1 MSSGTTRTGLSGALP
16 GLRRTLHRFRH
27 QVAAERK
34 LIVLGLLALIAEVAL
49 RLLEPWPLAYV
60 IDAIVAATG
69 ADLATR
75 GAPVPGIPG
84 IADLTV
90 LLIICAAA
98 VVGVVA
104 LRAAAAYAM
113 TVCFALAGNRVLTR
127 VRTELY
133 AHLNRLSLRFH
144 ESRRTGDLVT
154 RVTGDIGRLQEAT
167 VTAAIPLAG
176 NVITLAGMFV
186 VIVIMDWQLALAVAV
201 VFPLFLLIGGRLTR
215 KINSV
220 SRGQRAAEGALASL
234 ATESLG
240 AMPVVQSYALE
251 SRMEQRFGGSNE
263 RTLADGVR
271 AKKLSAGLERK
282 TDVLVGLATGV
293 VLLLGGH
300 RVLAGALTPGEL
312 TVFLTY
318 LKTAFRPL
326 RDIAKYTG
334 RIAKAAASGERIV
347 DLLDT
352 RPEIVDAP
360 WARPAPRFRGLIEF
374 RDVVFG
380 YRPGRPVLKG
390 LNLIIPPGRR
400 VALVGPSGA
409 GKSSIAG
416 LLSRLRDAD
425 AGQVLIDGRDLRDL
439 TLDSARS
446 QVAVVLQDSVLFAD
460 TIRAN
465 IAYGAPDLDGRPV
478 SDEWIRWAARL
489 AGADAFIQA
498 LPQGY
503 DTVIGERGATLSGG
517 QRQRIAIARA
527 AIRNAPIVILDEAMT
542 GLDPGTE
549 AEVAAALRRLTEGR
563 TTLVIT
569 HDLDAARDADL
580 VFWIDDG
587 RLVRGGTPTAVL
599 GQSANGTRPAIL
611 PQRRPEPVEGGRAR

>member
-1 MSSGTTRTGLSGALP
+1 MGRTAKPGLSAALP

-34 LIVLGLLALIAEVAL
+34 LIMLGLLALIAEVGL

-75 GAPVPGIPG
+75 GAPVPGVPG
-84 IADLTV
+84 VADLTV
-90 LLIICAAA
+90 LLISCAAA
-98 VVGVVA
+98 LVGVVA
-104 LRAAAAYAM
+104 LRAGAAYAM

-215 KINSV
+215 KINAV
-220 SRGQRAAEGALASL
+220 SRGQREAEGALASL

-251 SRMEQRFGGSNE
+251 TRLEQRFGGSNE
-263 RTLADGVR
+263 RTLTDGVR
-271 AKKLSAGLERK
+271 AKRLSAGLERK

-334 RIAKAAASGERIV
+334 RLAKAAASGERIV

-360 WARPAPRFRGLIEF
+360 WARPAPRSRGLIEF

-416 LLSRLRDAD
+416 LLSRLRDPE
-425 AGQVLIDGRDLRDL
+425 AGQVLVDGRDLRDL
-439 TLDSARS
+439 TLDSVRS
-446 QVAVVLQDSVLFAD
+446 QVAVVLQESVLFAD

-465 IAYGAPDLDGRPV
+465 IAFGAPDAGDGRPV
-478 SDEWIRWAARL
+478 SEEWIRWAARL
-489 AGADAFIQA
+489 AGADEFIRA

-587 RLVRGGTPTAVL
+587 RLVRAGTPEAVL
-599 GQSANGTRPAIL
+599 DRPANPRALSL
-611 PQRRPEPVEGGRAR
+611 PKGRAR

>member
-1 MSSGTTRTGLSGALP
+1 MRRDPRSAGLTRALP

-27 QVAAERK
+27 QVAAERR
-34 LIVLGLLALIAEVAL
+34 LIALGLLALFAEVGL

-60 IDAIVAATG
+60 LDAIVANTG
-69 ADLATR
+69 ADLTTLTKPNRASPIP
-75 GAPVPGIPG
+75 AIPG
-84 IADLTV
+84 LADLTA
-90 LLIICAAA
+90 LIIVCAIA
-98 VVGVVA
+98 VVGAVA

-113 TVCFALAGNRVLTR
+113 TICFALAGNRVLTR

-133 AHLNRLSLRFH
+133 SHLNRLSMRFH

-176 NVITLAGMFV
+176 NVITLFGMFV

-201 VFPLFLLIGGRLTR
+201 VFPLFLLLGGRLSR
-215 KINSV
+215 KINQV
-220 SRGQRAAEGALASL
+220 SRGQRQAEGELASL

-240 AMPVVQSYALE
+240 AMAVVQSYSLE
-251 SRMEQRFGGSNE
+251 SRMEQRFGGNNE
-263 RTLADGVR
+263 RTLTDGVQ

-293 VLLLGGH
+293 VLLLGAH

-334 RIAKAAASGERIV
+334 RLAKAAASGERI
-347 DLLDT
+347 LDVLDA
-352 RPEIVDAP
+352 RPEITDAS
-360 WARPAPRFRGLIEF
+360 WARPAPRLRGMIEL
-374 RDVVFG
+374 RDVELS
-380 YRPGRPVLKG
+380 YRPGRRALAGV
-390 LNLIIPPGRR
+390 NLIIPAGRR
-400 VALVGPSGA
+400 VALVGPSGS
-409 GKSSIAG
+409 GKSSIAT
-416 LLSRLRDAD
+416 LLCRLRDPD
-425 AGQVLIDGRDLRDL
+425 SGQILIDGWDLRDL
-439 TLDSARS
+439 TVDSVRS
-446 QVAVVLQDSVLFAD
+446 QIAVVLQDSVLFAD

-465 IAYGAPDLDGRPV
+465 IAFGATEPIGE
-478 SDEWIRWAARL
+478 EWIRWAARL
-489 AGADAFIQA
+489 AGADEFIDR

-503 DTVIGERGATLSGG
+503 DTVVGERGATLSGG

-527 AIRNAPIVILDEAMT
+527 AVRNAPIVILDEAMT

-549 AEVAAALRRLTEGR
+549 ADVAAALRRLTEGR

-569 HDLDAARDADL
+569 HDLAAARDADL
-580 VFWIDDG
+580 VLWIENG
-587 RLVRGGTPTAVL
+587 RVVRGGTPAAVL
-599 GQSANGTRPAIL
+599 GD
-611 PQRRPEPVEGGRAR
+611 RAVAR

>member
-1 MSSGTTRTGLSGALP
+1 MPASAKRGLSGALP

-34 LIVLGLLALIAEVAL
+34 LILVGLLALFAEVAL

-84 IADLTV
+84 VAHLTV

-98 VVGVVA
+98 LVGVVA
-104 LRAAAAYAM
+104 LRAGAAYLM

-133 AHLNRLSLRFH
+133 GHLNRLSLRFH

-220 SRGQRAAEGALASL
+220 SRGQREAEGALASL

-251 SRMEQRFGGSNE
+251 SRLEQRFGGSSE

-416 LLSRLRDAD
+416 LLSRLRDPD

-465 IAYGAPDLDGRPV
+465 IAFGAPDVYGDGRPV
-478 SDEWIRWAARL
+478 GEEWIRWAARL
-489 AGADAFIQA
+489 AGADQFIQA

-580 VFWIDDG
+580 VFWIDEG
-587 RLVRGGTPTAVL
+587 RVVRAGTPTAVFDHPTDPRAL
-599 GQSANGTRPAIL
+599 SL
-611 PQRRPEPVEGGRAR
+611 SKGRVR

>member
-1 MSSGTTRTGLSGALP
+1 MTRESSPPKRRGLSGALP
-16 GLRRTLHRFRH
+16 GLRRTLRRFRP
-27 QVAAERK
+27 QVLAERR
-34 LIVLGLLALIAEVAL
+34 LIALGLLALFAEVAL

-60 IDAIVAATG
+60 LDAIVAATG
-69 ADLATR
+69 ADLTTR
-75 GAPVPGIPG
+75 TSPIPAIPG
-84 IADLTV
+84 LADLTA
-90 LLIICAAA
+90 LIIVCAVA

-113 TVCFALAGNRVLTR
+113 TICFALAGNRVLTR

-133 AHLNRLSLRFH
+133 RHLNRLSMRFH

-176 NVITLAGMFV
+176 NVITLLGMFV

-201 VFPLFLLIGGRLTR
+201 VFPLFLLLGGRLSR
-215 KINSV
+215 KINHV
-220 SRGQRAAEGALASL
+220 SRGQRQAEGALASL

-240 AMPVVQSYALE
+240 SMAVVQSYSLE
-251 SRMEQRFGGSNE
+251 SRMEQRFGGNNE
-263 RTLADGVR
+263 RTLTDGVQ

-282 TDVLVGLATGV
+282 TDVLVGLATGM
-293 VLLLGGH
+293 VLLLGAH

-334 RIAKAAASGERIV
+334 RLAKAAASGERIV
-347 DLLDT
+347 DVLDA
-352 RPEIVDAP
+352 RPEITDSP
-360 WARPAPRFRGLIEF
+360 WARPAPRFRGLIEL
-374 RDVVFG
+374 REVELS
-380 YRPGRPVLKG
+380 YRPGRRALAG
-390 LNLIIPPGRR
+390 ASLIVPAGRR
-400 VALVGPSGA
+400 VALVGPSGS
-409 GKSSIAG
+409 GKSSIAA
-416 LLSRLRDAD
+416 LLCRLRDPD
-425 AGQVLIDGRDLRDL
+425 DGQVLIDGWDLREL
-439 TLDSARS
+439 TLDSVRS
-446 QVAVVLQDSVLFAD
+446 QIAVVLQDSVLFAD

-465 IAYGAPDLDGRPV
+465 IAFGAPEPV
-478 SDEWIRWAARL
+478 GDDWIRWAARL
-489 AGADAFIQA
+489 AGADEFIER
-498 LPQGY
+498 LPEGY
-503 DTVIGERGATLSGG
+503 DTVVGERGATLSGG

-549 AEVAAALRRLTEGR
+549 ADVAAALRRLTEGR

-569 HDLDAARDADL
+569 HDLSAARDADL
-580 VFWIDDG
+580 VLWIEDG
-587 RLVRGGTPTAVL
+587 RVIRGGTPAAVL
-599 GQSANGTRPAIL
+599 GEQA
-611 PQRRPEPVEGGRAR
+611 VAR